1 MSTRAKIAVASLVVA
16 ALPVVVATTGSA
28 ETSPASSPTA
38 ATSTSAAT
46 PSSAT
51 TGASPSASSSGSAS
65 SSAAAGSTHV
75 DKPLQLRLDGKTVDP
90 SSVPDATSLF
100 TRGELAPIIPHL
112 DGVSGSDDTLELN
125 IAGEPSDDR
134 SHFVIA
140 LPHTGEWKDVE
151 AAWKRDK
158 ALHEKRA
165 QANRGL
171 YTFYGEG
178 AHGVSDSFTDGTT
191 TYALVRTGDAAAVVR
206 FSGIGFSTLAD
217 SHADSRRTYTTKTV
231 PALLDLLGAKLRT
244 GESTKDAGASS
255 SATSSATSGGSASPS
270 TSPAGSQSAAP
281 SSTSAS

>member
-1 MSTRAKIAVASLVVA
+1 MSTRAKIAVAGLVVA

-51 TGASPSASSSGSAS
+51 TGASPSASSGSAS

-75 DKPLQLRLDGKTVDP
+75 DKPLQLRLGGKTVDP

-140 LPHTGEWKDVE
+140 LPHAGEWKDVE

-171 YTFYGEG
+171 YTFYGQG

-217 SHADSRRTYTTKTV
+217 SHADSRRAYTTKTV

-255 SATSSATSGGSASPS
+255 SATSSATSRGSASPP
-270 TSPAGSQSAAP
+270 TSSAGSQSAAP

>member
-1 MSTRAKIAVASLVVA
+1 MSTRAKIAVAGLVVA

-134 SHFVIA
+134 SHFVVA

-178 AHGVSDSFTDGTT
+178 AQGVSDSFTDGTT
-191 TYALVRTGDAAAVVR
+191 AYALVRTGDAAAVVR
-206 FSGIGFSTLAD
+206 FSGIGFSTLAA
-217 SHADSRRTYTTKTV
+217 SHADSRRAYTTKTV

>member
-1 MSTRAKIAVASLVVA
+1 MSTRAKIAVAGLVVA

-28 ETSPASSPTA
+28 ETSLASSPTA

-75 DKPLQLRLDGKTVDP
+75 DKPLQLRLDGKTVDL

-134 SHFVIA
+134 SHFVVA

-217 SHADSRRTYTTKTV
+217 SHADSRRAYTTKTV

-255 SATSSATSGGSASPS
+255 SATSSATSRGSASPP

>member
-140 LPHTGEWKDVE
+140 LPHAGEWKDVE

-206 FSGIGFSTLAD
+206 FSGIGFSTLAA

>member
-1 MSTRAKIAVASLVVA
+1 MSTRAEIAVASLVVA

-134 SHFVIA
+134 SHFVVA

-191 TYALVRTGDAAAVVR
+191 TYALVRTGEAAAVVR

-217 SHADSRRTYTTKTV
+217 SHADSRRAYTTKTV

-255 SATSSATSGGSASPS
+255 SATSSATSRGSASPP

>member
-1 MSTRAKIAVASLVVA
+1 MSTRAKIAVAGLVVA

-46 PSSAT
+46 PSSAS

-75 DKPLQLRLDGKTVDP
+75 DKPLQLRLGGKTVDP

-191 TYALVRTGDAAAVVR
+191 THALVRTGDAAAVVR

-217 SHADSRRTYTTKTV
+217 SHADSRRAYTTKTV

>member
-171 YTFYGEG
+171 YTFYGQG

-244 GESTKDAGASS
+244 GEPTKDAGASS